1 MFELPKRDL
10 NGAFTS
16 LPLDDVHF
24 GAGSLE
30 KLGPTLEMHGIERA
44 LIITGNTLAN
54 KTDLVD
60 KVKAATGGRTAAVFA
75 ESIQHVPR
83 QGVLRAAEMAREHDV
98 DGLICFGGG
107 SPNDTAKAVMVALA
121 QDITTAEGFDKA
133 RIKFQYP
140 DQIEI
145 PPVTGDCVP
154 LIAIP
159 TTLSAGEFT
168 YFVGVTDEVRKVK
181 DLYADKKITAKAVI
195 LDPELTLA
203 TPDWL
208 WLSTGMRAVDHCV
221 EAIYSGLA
229 QPFTDALAIRG
240 LDMLFTY
247 LPQCKDDPSDL
258 VARVQ
263 CQVASWLSVFGLGS
277 VSLGLSHGIGHQ
289 LGARCDVPHGITSCV
304 MLHHTMGFNR
314 SHTAEQQAWMAGA
327 MGVETSNMSAEVA
340 AEAAQKTMT
349 GFVTNLG
356 LPTRL
361 RDVDGV
367 SEADFEAIAKDAL
380 EDLIVATNPRPVT
393 SVDDVIGLLKTA
405 W

>member
-1 MFELPKRDL
+1 MFDIPKRDL
-10 NGAFTS
+10 SGSFTS
-16 LPLDDVHF
+16 LPLDDIHF

-30 KLGPTLEMHGIERA
+30 KLGPTLEAQGVKRA
-44 LIITGNTLAN
+44 LIITGKTLAN
-54 KTDLVD
+54 ETDLVD
-60 KVKAATGGRTAAVFA
+60 KVKAATGGRTAAVFS
-75 ESIQHVPR
+75 ETVQHVPR
-83 QGVLRAAEMAREHDV
+83 QMVLRAVEMAREHDV

-107 SPNDTAKAVMVALA
+107 SPNDTAKAVTIALA
-121 QDITTAEGFDKA
+121 QGITSAEGFDKA

-154 LIAIP
+154 LVAIP

-168 YFVGVTDEVRKVK
+168 YFVGVTDEARKVK

-203 TPDWL
+203 TPEWL

-221 EAIYSGLA
+221 EAIYSTTA

-247 LPQCKDDPSDL
+247 LPQCKADPSDL
-258 VARVQ
+258 VARGQ
-263 CQVASWLSVFGLGS
+263 CQVASWLSVFGIGS
-277 VSLGLSHGIGHQ
+277 VTLGLSHGIGHQ

-314 SHTAEQQAWMAGA
+314 SHTVQQQAWMADA
-327 MGVETSNMSAEVA
+327 MGVETSNMSVEVA
-340 AEAAQKTMT
+340 AEAAQKAMT
-349 GFVTNLG
+349 SFVQSLG
-356 LPTRL
+356 QPTRL
-361 RDVDGV
+361 RDVGV

-380 EDLIVATNPRPVT
+380 EDLIVATNPRPIG
-393 SVDDVIGLLKTA
+393 SADEVIGLLKAA